1 MKPFIVLITLLCL
14 FTFGSGCMKVQSDN
28 INADNSSVSL
38 EHDFPLNPDNYKLA
52 SNPIYNFNNL
62 TAGFVKPIKQDDQLI
77 FIDKFIDG
85 EFKNI
90 NYLDKNITIKNC
102 NDLLTYDL
110 RETSNIAKSD
120 RNILLT
126 RKRTCILVKK
136 ITDNSNILASVNQ
149 YKNSTF
155 LPIADKNL
163 KKIVA
168 SIPSKVSEN
177 RDVNCSI
184 DQYDNVACLDKKAPL
199 EYSLYINQVA
209 IVNGKNYYFITVNTS
224 VPTYY
229 YLTTIDSDKVDSTW
243 IYY

>member
-1 MKPFIVLITLLCL
+1 MKPFLILLSSLCL

-38 EHDFPLNPDNYKLA
+38 EHDFPLNLDNYKLA
-52 SNPIYNFNNL
+52 NHPIYNLNHL
-62 TAGFVKPIKQDDQLI
+62 TAGFVTPMKQDNQLI

-85 EFKNI
+85 EFKDI

-102 NDLLTYDL
+102 NDLLVHDL
-110 RETSNIAKSD
+110 RETLNIAKSD

-126 RKRTCILVKK
+126 RKRTCLLVKE
-136 ITDNSNILASVNQ
+136 ITNNSNILASVNQ
-149 YKNSTF
+149 YESSKF
-155 LPIADKNL
+155 LPIVDKKL
-163 KKIVA
+163 KEIIA

-177 RDVNCSI
+177 REVNCSI
-184 DQYDNVACLDKKAPL
+184 DQYDNVACLDKKAPQD
-199 EYSLYINQVA
+199 YSLYINQVA
-209 IVNGKNYYFITVNTS
+209 IVDDKSYYFITVNTS

-229 YLTTIDSDKVDSTW
+229 YLTSIDGDKVDSQW